1 MGCGLGRSPSSYEP
15 GSATS
20 LRPIASTTTTAPA
33 RGRREDEF
41 NTERHVYEPHRVG
54 LPPLRSYFRELWR
67 RREFAYEMARTDMR
81 AQHLD
86 TNFGRLW
93 LLLNPLLL
101 AGVYF
106 VLVDIIR
113 RGHQKPHY
121 LQHLVLE
128 IFAYYFVSGAIRA
141 GARTVVGGGKLVL
154 NTAFPRLLLP
164 LSSVLEHFLRF
175 LPTLVI
181 YAIIHVIAGLPVGPH
196 LLLVIPIVVLL
207 SAIATGLSMFV
218 SALQVYFRDLTQFLP
233 YILRLWLYVSP
244 VLWTVDLID
253 KRGLH
258 FLVWVNPIGAP
269 LVALSDVVIKGFV
282 PSASLFAASAAWAV
296 FLLAIGGVFFM
307 SRERDFAVRL

>member
-1 MGCGLGRSPSSYEP
+1 
-15 GSATS
+15 
-20 LRPIASTTTTAPA
+20 
-33 RGRREDEF
+33 
-41 NTERHVYEPHRVG
+41 
-54 LPPLRSYFRELWR
+54 
-67 RREFAYEMARTDMR
+67 MARTDMR

-106 VLVDIIR
+106 ILVDIIR

-175 LPTLVI
+175 LPTLAI
-181 YAIIHVIAGLPVGPH
+181 YAVIHAIAGLPVGPH
-196 LLLVIPIVVLL
+196 LLLVIPILVMLVG
-207 SAIATGLSMFV
+207 IAAGLSMFV
-218 SALQVYFRDLTQFLP
+218 SAVQVYFRDLTQFLP
-233 YILRLWLYVSP
+233 YMLRLWLYLSP
-244 VLWTVDLID
+244 VLWTVTEID

-258 FLVWVNPIGAP
+258 FLVWINPIGPP
-269 LVALSDVVIKGFV
+269 LVALSDLVIDGYV
-282 PSASLFAASAAWAV
+282 PAASLFAASAGWAI
-296 FLLAIGGVFFM
+296 FLLFIGSVFFM

>member
-1 MGCGLGRSPSSYEP
+1 
-15 GSATS
+15 
-20 LRPIASTTTTAPA
+20 
-33 RGRREDEF
+33 
-41 NTERHVYEPHRVG
+41 
-54 LPPLRSYFRELWR
+54 
-67 RREFAYEMARTDMR
+67 MR

-86 TNFGRLW
+86 TNFGRAW

-113 RGHQKPHY
+113 RGHAKPHY

-164 LSSVLEHFLRF
+164 VSSVLEHFLRF

-181 YAIIHVIAGLPVGPH
+181 YAIIHVASGLPIGPH
-196 LLLVIPIVVLL
+196 LLLVIPLVVLL
-207 SAIATGLSMFV
+207 TAIAAGLSMFV

-233 YILRLWLYVSP
+233 YILRLWLYLSP

-253 KRGLH
+253 KKGLH

-269 LVALSDVVIKGFV
+269 LVALSDLVIYGYV
-282 PSASLFAASAAWAV
+282 PAASLFAASVAWAG
-296 FLLAIGGVFFM
+296 FLLLVGSVFFM